1 MTMSSSLSTSF
12 ICPEVEPRAP
22 RNTMASMAVSSNGD
36 STKLL
41 EAIWPL
47 PVMAVHILN
56 DSSLHRSE
64 NRRTSS
70 PRNAT
75 LASKPILSCGAG
87 CSSTV
92 DGDALLANGL
102 YALDDGPGDLTA
114 DEKVGVV
121 IVEFVMEAA
130 VALAIIG
137 MVPFWTLGI
146 AVVVVVA
153 GVVVVVDV
161 VVDVIVV
168 GLVVTVI
175 GINVVTT
182 GSSVEA
188 ITASV
193 VTM

>member
-47 PVMAVHILN
+47 PVTAVHILN

-114 DEKVGVV
+114 DENVV
-121 IVEFVMEAA
+121 AVVVEFVMEAA
-130 VALAIIG
+130 VALAIIEV
-137 MVPFWTLGI
+137 VPFLTLGI
-146 AVVVVVA
+146 AVVMVVVMI
-153 GVVVVVDV
+153 GVVVVVGV
-161 VVDVIVV
+161 VVVE
-168 GLVVTVI
+168 LVVTVL
-175 GINVVTT
+175 GINVVTID
-182 GSSVEA
+182 SSVEVIA
-188 ITASV
+188 AFV